1 MALTFSAL
9 DPVVQATD
17 GVISLAALGANAEI
31 SAYNPATG
39 YLYTVGGGSGA
50 IVVSDLRDPAN
61 PQAVARATSTGNGET
76 LQSAAVFGNLL
87 AVAVQNAV
95 KTDPGFV
102 QFYDLSDPALPVHI
116 STVTVGALPDMVK
129 FSSDGTKLLVTNEG
143 EPNSVYTID
152 PVGSISLINTSGY
165 LASTPVAPA
174 AADVQTV
181 GFEAWESRRA
191 ELINRGVRIGTRL
204 GVTTSVAQ
212 DIEPEAIAFSADG
225 NTAWIS
231 LQENNAIAVLDLSG
245 AAPVISS
252 IFSAGI
258 KDWSRGV
265 ASAENFSFELDYA
278 AGTANQPAGVLAGG
292 LSGLFF
298 AGRETLNG
306 TELDVYYAITDRGPN
321 GALIAGQRQFLDPD
335 FQPSIYKLGMNRATG
350 AVTELGRLGL
360 NRPDGT
366 PLTGLPQLAIKDD
379 VPITAA
385 NAPLAYDPFGIDSET
400 ISLFSLSIGGS
411 TRQVFAV
418 GDEYRGQ
425 ISIFDAASGNLI
437 QRYIPAGQK
446 AQLAAQHNVAGA
458 TPIGAE
464 TIDSLPAIY
473 GNRWSNRGIEGM
485 AFNPTDGLL
494 YAFLQSPL
502 DVDANGDGVTE
513 GRSRSELT
521 RILAI
526 DPATGTPVKEHLYL
540 LSGRPGQDKIGD
552 VAFDAARG
560 VFLVMERDSSRSLTG
575 FKHVYEVDLR
585 GATDT
590 LPLTLGTQ
598 VGESASPSETFL
610 VGTEGRAVFRE
621 VIEAGEQAANGYR
634 FNGIPDGIG
643 VMDNGDGTLR
653 VVVNH
658 EFGATAGDVRA
669 HGSRGAYVS
678 DLTIDKVTLSVLSGK
693 DFLASATDLYL
704 ASADGSSWSS
714 GATTA
719 FNRFCSG
726 DLAAATA
733 FRNGVT
739 GYDGRI
745 YLTGEESGA
754 EGRAFAHVLTG
765 SDAGRVYE
773 LAGLGNLSFENVV
786 ANPLAQ
792 AKTVVV
798 SLDDTITNGQVY
810 VYVGNKSATGNAV
823 EQAGLAG
830 GLVYGVRVNSAG
842 TTNTEVG
849 NLASPNETG
858 LGIVAGAGTFELVN
872 LGDVKARTGA
882 ELNSES
888 ISAGVTNWLRPEDGA
903 WSKDGRTFYF
913 VTTATSTS
921 ASRLWAL
928 EFTDP
933 ANPEAGGTVRML
945 LNGSEGQVMLDNM
958 TVADDGSILLQE
970 DPGNNARLAKIWRY
984 NTKTDTLVELAQHD
998 PAQFSGAGAITQDE
1012 ESSGIVDI
1020 SAFLSGVSGYDT
1032 TRYSYFLIADQI
1044 HRAVASPSSQV
1055 EMGELSVMVT
1065 ARAGST
1071 GLASWN
1077 DALGLSS
1084 PELLDNRRSLV
1095 DHDSNPATP
1104 PIFSTSSADALARAG
1119 IRLANKIE
1127 LFNLPSIG
1135 GTLAYDKPEGLTIRD
1150 DGAVVINYDNDFGTE
1165 GASGNA
1171 FTVVRFD
1178 GAGFDSSDRDVD
1190 GSSGGG
1196 NQYRPISGLPLYG
1209 LTMPD
1214 GIATYTDGQG
1224 RSFLLAVGEGDSRE
1238 YEPDRGNIFTDLTRA
1253 DANTAINGTPFRNH
1267 PGVSGLNAA
1276 FATATGISRT
1286 RLNLLNDY
1294 GDINGDGLIDK
1305 PFSIGSRSLRI
1316 YDVQGN
1322 VVFDSS
1328 DALEQLASSLGLMA
1342 SGRDDDKGTEPE
1354 MVEIATVAGRTY
1366 AFVALER
1373 TTTSVAAVFDVTD
1386 PYNVAAVDPVVFP
1399 GTERVEGITFLRSPA
1414 GEPAGL
1420 IASSEGNDRVSVT
1433 SAAPLPSGSAFRLQ
1447 LFHLADQEGGVAA
1460 LDDAPR
1466 LSGVLNALR
1475 AQDID
1480 LDGIPGF
1487 AGTLTLSSGDAWI
1500 PGLFYGAAAQAYGAV
1515 GRGDVLIQNALGVQA
1530 IAFGNHEFDQGT
1542 AVVRDLIL
1550 ANAAAGYPG
1559 TAFPYLSGN
1568 LNFAT
1573 DVNLAGLVVPAGQA
1587 PRPNSITASVV
1598 FDVNGQ
1604 TVGVV
1609 GATTP
1614 TLRTISSP
1622 GAVGVAPVPFGG
1634 TPTAAELDALAAEIQ
1649 ADVDALLA
1657 ANPGLNKVILL
1668 AHMQQI
1674 SIEQALA
1681 ERLRHVDIIVA
1692 GGSNTRLLDSDD
1704 LPRPGDSGQGPY
1716 PIVRTDADGKPVAVV
1731 NTDGNYKY
1739 LGRLVLD
1746 FDSQGV
1752 IIPGSYDPTI
1762 SGAFRTDAAGVA
1774 ALNAEAFIDARVQ
1787 EVVDNLREV
1796 IIAQESEWFGIS
1808 EVFLNGN
1815 RNPGVRS
1822 EETNLG
1828 NLTADAN
1835 LAYARQ
1841 IDPSVVISLKN
1852 GGGIR
1857 NSIGQSTVPTG
1868 SVSGVPE
1875 LLPTAAV
1882 LDAQGN
1888 VVKPEG
1894 GISRNDIANALSF
1907 NNGLSIVSVTPGE
1920 LKALIEHGIGAGI
1933 NQGRF
1938 PQVGGMAFSYDLRR
1952 QAGSRVVNLAIQDDA
1967 GNDLDV
1973 VVRNG
1978 EVVGDPART
1987 IRMVTLDFLASGG
2000 DGYPFAALTNPN
2012 RVNITQAGSAPRT
2025 GVATFAADGSE
2036 QDALAEF
2043 LAANHSPANPFTAAD
2058 TPAALD
2064 TRLQNLAVRSD
2075 SVIDPLITLT
2085 GAAVLETLPADTL
2098 VGLLSA
2104 TDPDAGDTFSFS
2116 FAPNGNPD
2124 GLFRLDG
2131 DRLLTT
2137 APLDFEAAATRSVTL
2152 RVTDSAGNRYDK
2164 AFTITVN
2171 DLAEGG
2177 AVQPSVINGPGFA
2190 VTQSVGGNP
2199 PGSVPSGRPLSTGS
2213 LGAVQTSPIT
2223 LPGES
2228 EPRSRIENS
2237 GVWNGLKTLTLGADY
2252 WTPSLGTNLLV
2263 ANFVDVRWDLSTAPP
2278 LDFDLLVVGAKRGA
2292 IEFGGGDDTL
2302 SWLFHSDGAARSNT
2316 TTVSGGGGNDTLTFS
2331 SVGRS
2336 GIDDLLLADN
2346 ARSGNGSQWDA
2357 SYDGGF
2363 STAIATGGAGADR
2376 IEGQGSVRLQADGGE
2391 GSDVL
2396 IGALRNDSLSGGLG
2410 EDTLIGGGDGGSYR
2424 YAGRGSARRVVLS
2437 GGDLIDL
2444 NAPGGGGDGAADTV
2458 IYDLAGGGVDRIRG
2472 FEAGLDRLQVLGG
2485 LATAQVAEVANGTFV
2500 SFTGRPQ
2507 QGVLLE
2513 GVRGLSVGGAG
2524 DIQLLA

>member
-9 DPVVQATD
+9 DPFIQATS
-17 GVISLAALGANAEI
+17 GVISLADLGANAEI
-31 SAYNPATG
+31 SAYNPASG

-61 PQAVARATSTGNGET
+61 PLAVARATSTGNGET
-76 LQSAAVFGNLL
+76 LQSAAVFGQLL
-87 AVAVQNAV
+87 AIAVQNAV

-129 FSSDGTKLLVTNEG
+129 FSGDGTKLLVTNEG
-143 EPNSVYTID
+143 EPNSPYTID
-152 PVGSISLINTSGY
+152 PVGSISLIDTSGY
-165 LASTPVAPA
+165 LATVPVPPSAL
-174 AADVQTV
+174 DVRSV
-181 GFEAWESRRA
+181 GFEAWENRRA

-204 GVTTSVAQ
+204 GVTTTVAQ
-212 DIEPEAIAFSADG
+212 DIEPEAIAISADG
-225 NTAWIS
+225 RTAWIS

-245 AAPVISS
+245 AAPVIST

-265 ASAENFSFELDYA
+265 ASAENFTYELEYA

-298 AGRETLNG
+298 AGKETLNG
-306 TELDVYYAITDRGPN
+306 AELDVYYSITDRGPN
-321 GALIAGQRQFLDPD
+321 GDLIAGQRQFLDPD

-379 VPITAA
+379 VPIDAA

-400 ISLFSLSIGGS
+400 ISLFSLTIGGS

-425 ISIFDAASGNLI
+425 ISIFDAVSGNLI

-446 AQLAAQHNVAGA
+446 AQLAAQHNVGGA

-526 DPATGTPVKEHLYL
+526 DPATGAPVKEHLYL
-540 LSGRPGQDKIGD
+540 LSGRAGQDKIGD
-552 VAFDAARG
+552 VAFDPARG

-590 LPLTLGTQ
+590 LPLTTAADQATGGWLG
-598 VGESASPSETFL
+598 A
-610 VGTEGRAVFRE
+610 
-621 VIEAGEQAANGYR
+621 
-634 FNGIPDGIG
+634 IG
-643 VMDNGDGTLR
+643 V
-653 VVVNH
+653 
-658 EFGATAGDVRA
+658 A
-669 HGSRGAYVS
+669 
-678 DLTIDKVTLSVLSGK
+678 
-693 DFLASATDLYL
+693 
-704 ASADGSSWSS
+704 
-714 GATTA
+714 
-719 FNRFCSG
+719 
-726 DLAAATA
+726 
-733 FRNGVT
+733 
-739 GYDGRI
+739 
-745 YLTGEESGA
+745 
-754 EGRAFAHVLTG
+754 
-765 SDAGRVYE
+765 
-773 LAGLGNLSFENVV
+773 
-786 ANPLAQ
+786 
-792 AKTVVV
+792 
-798 SLDDTITNGQVY
+798 
-810 VYVGNKSATGNAV
+810 
-823 EQAGLAG
+823 
-830 GLVYGVRVNSAG
+830 
-842 TTNTEVG
+842 
-849 NLASPNETG
+849 
-858 LGIVAGAGTFELVN
+858 
-872 LGDVKARTGA
+872 
-882 ELNSES
+882 
-888 ISAGVTNWLRPEDGA
+888 
-903 WSKDGRTFYF
+903 
-913 VTTATSTS
+913 
-921 ASRLWAL
+921 
-928 EFTDP
+928 
-933 ANPEAGGTVRML
+933 
-945 LNGSEGQVMLDNM
+945 
-958 TVADDGSILLQE
+958 
-970 DPGNNARLAKIWRY
+970 
-984 NTKTDTLVELAQHD
+984 
-998 PAQFSGAGAITQDE
+998 
-1012 ESSGIVDI
+1012 
-1020 SAFLSGVSGYDT
+1020 
-1032 TRYSYFLIADQI
+1032 
-1044 HRAVASPSSQV
+1044 
-1055 EMGELSVMVT
+1055 
-1065 ARAGST
+1065 
-1071 GLASWN
+1071 
-1077 DALGLSS
+1077 S

-1104 PIFSTSSADALARAG
+1104 TIFSTSSADALAAAG
-1119 IRLANKIE
+1119 IRLAHKIE

-1150 DGAVVINYDNDFGTE
+1150 DGALVINYDNDFGTE
-1165 GASGNA
+1165 GARGNA
-1171 FTVVRFD
+1171 FTVVSFD
-1178 GAGFDSSDRDVD
+1178 GAGFDSSDRD
-1190 GSSGGG
+1190 GPSNS
-1196 NQYRPISGLPLYG
+1196 NLYRPISGLPLFG

-1214 GIATYTDGQG
+1214 GIAAFTDAQG

-1238 YEPDRGNIFTDLTRA
+1238 YPPDQGTTFVDLTRA
-1253 DANTAINGTPFRNH
+1253 SDAALVSGTPFRDH
-1267 PGVSGLNAA
+1267 PGVASLNAA
-1276 FATATGISRT
+1276 FAAATGISRT

-1294 GDINGDGLIDK
+1294 GDISGDGLIDK

-1328 DALEQLASSLGLMA
+1328 NALEELANSLGLMA

-1420 IASSEGNDRVSVT
+1420 VASSEGNDRVSVT
-1433 SAAPLPSGSAFRLQ
+1433 GAAPLPSGTAFRLQ
-1447 LFHLADQEGGVAA
+1447 LFHLADQEGGIAA

-1487 AGTLTLSSGDAWI
+1487 VNTLTLSSGDAWI
-1500 PGLFYGAAAQAYGAV
+1500 PGLFYGASAQAYGAV

-1530 IAFGNHEFDQGT
+1530 VAFGNHEFDQGT
-1542 AVVRDLIL
+1542 AVVRDLIQ
-1550 ANAAAGYPG
+1550 ANAAAAYPG

-1573 DVNLAGLVVPAGQA
+1573 DANLAGLVVPAGQA

-1604 TVGVV
+1604 KVGVV

-1649 ADVDALLA
+1649 SDVDALLA

-1692 GGSNTRLLDSDD
+1692 GGSNTRLFDSDD
-1704 LPRPGDSGQGPY
+1704 LTRPGDSVQGPY
-1716 PIVRTDADGKPVAVV
+1716 PIVKTDADGRPVAVV

-1746 FDSQGV
+1746 FDSQGL
-1752 IIPGSYDPTI
+1752 IIPESYDPTI

-1787 EVVDNLREV
+1787 QVVDNLREV

-1857 NSIGQSTVPTG
+1857 NSIGQSVIPTG

-1920 LKALIEHGIGAGI
+1920 LKALIEHGIAAGV

-1938 PQVGGMAFSYDLRR
+1938 PQVGGMAFSYDLSRP
-1952 QAGSRVVNLAIQDDA
+1952 AGSRVVNLAIQDEA

-1978 EVVGDPART
+1978 AVVGDPARSL
-1987 IRMVTLDFLASGG
+1987 RMVTLDFLASGG
-2000 DGYPFAALTNPN
+2000 DGYPFAGLTNPN
-2012 RVNITQAGSAPRT
+2012 RLNITQSGGAPRT

-2043 LAANHSPANPFTAAD
+2043 LVANHSPANPFRGAD
-2058 TPAALD
+2058 TPAAQD
-2064 TRLQNLAVRSD
+2064 TRLQNLAVRGD
-2075 SVIDPLITLT
+2075 SVIDPVLTLT
-2085 GAAVLETLPADTL
+2085 GGTVLENLPADTL
-2098 VGLLSA
+2098 VGQLSA
-2104 TDPDAGDTFSFS
+2104 TDPDGNDTFVFS

-2137 APLDFEAAATRSVTL
+2137 AALDFEAGATRSLTL
-2152 RVTDSAGNRYDK
+2152 RVTGGDGISYERP
-2164 AFTITVN
+2164 FTITVG
-2171 DLAEGG
+2171 DLAEGA
-2177 AVQPSVINGPGFA
+2177 AVQPGVINGPGFA
-2190 VTQSVGGNP
+2190 ITQGVGGNP
-2199 PGSVPSGRPLSTGS
+2199 PGSAPSGRPLATGS

-2228 EPRSRIENS
+2228 DPRARIENTDR
-2237 GVWNGLKTLTLGADY
+2237 WNGLKTLSLGADY
-2252 WTPSLGTNLLV
+2252 WNPSLGSNLLV

-2278 LDFDLLVVGAKRGA
+2278 LDFDLQVVGAKRGA
-2292 IEFGGGDDTL
+2292 IDFGGGDDTL

-2316 TTVSGGGGNDTLTFS
+2316 ATVSGGEGNDTLTFS
-2331 SVGRS
+2331 SVGSS

-2346 ARSGNGSQWDA
+2346 ARAGNGSQWNP
-2357 SYDGGF
+2357 SYDGRF
-2363 STAIATGGAGADR
+2363 STAIASGGDGDDR
-2376 IEGQGSVRLQADGGE
+2376 IETQGSVRLQADGGE
-2391 GSDVL
+2391 GRDTL
-2396 IGALRNDSLSGGLG
+2396 IGALRNDTLIGGLG
-2410 EDTLIGGGDGGSYR
+2410 EDTLIGGGDAGGFR
-2424 YAGRGSARRVVLS
+2424 FTGRGSARRVVVS

-2444 NAPGGGGDGAADTV
+2444 RAPGGGGDGAADTV
-2458 IYDLAGGGVDRIRG
+2458 IYGLEGGGVDRVVG

-2485 LATAQVAEVANGTFV
+2485 LGLAQVTEYQNGTFL
-2500 SFTGRPQ
+2500 SFAGKAG

>member
-1 MALTFSAL
+1 MGLTFSAL
-9 DPVVQATD
+9 DPFIPATS
-17 GVISLAALGANAEI
+17 GVISLANLGANAEI

-39 YLYTVGGGSGA
+39 YLYSVGGGSGA
-50 IVVSDLRDPAN
+50 IVVSDLRDPAS
-61 PQAVARATSTGNGET
+61 PLAVARATSTGNGET

-87 AVAVQNAV
+87 AIAVQNAV

-102 QFYDLSDPALPVHI
+102 QFYDLSNPALPVHI

-129 FSSDGTKLLVTNEG
+129 FSSDGRKLLVTNEG
-143 EPNSVYTID
+143 EPNSLYTID

-165 LASTPVAPA
+165 LGSTPVAPA

-204 GVTTSVAQ
+204 GVTTTVAQ
-212 DIEPEAIAFSADG
+212 DIEPEAIAISADG

-245 AAPVISS
+245 AAPVIST

-265 ASAENFSFELDYA
+265 ASAENFNFELEYA
-278 AGTANQPAGVLAGG
+278 AGAANQPSGVLAGG

-298 AGRETLNG
+298 AGKETLNG
-306 TELDVYYAITDRGPN
+306 TELDVYYSITDRGPN

-379 VPITAA
+379 VPIDGA

-400 ISLFSLSIGGS
+400 VSRFSLTIGGS

-425 ISIFDAASGNLI
+425 ISIFDAVSGNLI
-437 QRYIPAGQK
+437 QRYIPSGQK
-446 AQLAAQHNVAGA
+446 AQLAAQHNVGGA

-485 AFNPTDGLL
+485 AFNPNDGLL

-526 DPATGTPVKEHLYL
+526 DPATGAPVKEHLYL
-540 LSGRPGQDKIGD
+540 LSGRNGQDKIGD
-552 VAFDAARG
+552 VAFDAQRG

-585 GATDT
+585 GATNT
-590 LPLTLGTQ
+590 LAITT
-598 VGESASPSETFL
+598 
-610 VGTEGRAVFRE
+610 
-621 VIEAGEQAANGYR
+621 AAN
-634 FNGIPDGIG
+634 P
-643 VMDNGDGTLR
+643 
-653 VVVNH
+653 
-658 EFGATAGDVRA
+658 
-669 HGSRGAYVS
+669 
-678 DLTIDKVTLSVLSGK
+678 
-693 DFLASATDLYL
+693 ATDGWL
-704 ASADGSSWSS
+704 A
-714 GATTA
+714 
-719 FNRFCSG
+719 
-726 DLAAATA
+726 
-733 FRNGVT
+733 
-739 GYDGRI
+739 RI
-745 YLTGEESGA
+745 
-754 EGRAFAHVLTG
+754 
-765 SDAGRVYE
+765 
-773 LAGLGNLSFENVV
+773 GLG
-786 ANPLAQ
+786 
-792 AKTVVV
+792 
-798 SLDDTITNGQVY
+798 
-810 VYVGNKSATGNAV
+810 
-823 EQAGLAG
+823 
-830 GLVYGVRVNSAG
+830 
-842 TTNTEVG
+842 
-849 NLASPNETG
+849 
-858 LGIVAGAGTFELVN
+858 
-872 LGDVKARTGA
+872 
-882 ELNSES
+882 
-888 ISAGVTNWLRPEDGA
+888 
-903 WSKDGRTFYF
+903 
-913 VTTATSTS
+913 
-921 ASRLWAL
+921 
-928 EFTDP
+928 
-933 ANPEAGGTVRML
+933 
-945 LNGSEGQVMLDNM
+945 
-958 TVADDGSILLQE
+958 
-970 DPGNNARLAKIWRY
+970 
-984 NTKTDTLVELAQHD
+984 
-998 PAQFSGAGAITQDE
+998 
-1012 ESSGIVDI
+1012 
-1020 SAFLSGVSGYDT
+1020 
-1032 TRYSYFLIADQI
+1032 
-1044 HRAVASPSSQV
+1044 
-1055 EMGELSVMVT
+1055 
-1065 ARAGST
+1065 
-1071 GLASWN
+1071 
-1077 DALGLSS
+1077 S

-1095 DHDSNPATP
+1095 DHDSNPATA
-1104 PIFSTSSADALARAG
+1104 PIFTTSSADVLAAAG
-1119 IRLANKIE
+1119 IRLAHKIE

-1135 GTLAYDKPEGLTIRD
+1135 GSLAYDKPEGLTIRD
-1150 DGAVVINYDNDFGTE
+1150 DGALVINYDNDFGTE
-1165 GASGNA
+1165 GARGNA
-1171 FTVVRFD
+1171 FTVVSFD

-1196 NQYRPISGLPLYG
+1196 NRYRPVAGLPLYG

-1214 GIATYTDGQG
+1214 GIAAFTDAQG

-1238 YEPDRGNIFTDLTRA
+1238 YEPDRGNIFFDLTRA
-1253 DANTAINGTPFRNH
+1253 DASTAVNGTPFRNH
-1267 PGVSGLNAA
+1267 PGVSALNAA
-1276 FATATGISRT
+1276 FAAATGISRT
-1286 RLNLLNDY
+1286 RLNLLNDT

-1316 YDVQGN
+1316 YDVQGS

-1328 DALEQLASSLGLMA
+1328 DALEELAVSRGLMA
-1342 SGRDDDKGTEPE
+1342 SNRDDDKGTEPE

-1399 GTERVEGITFLRSPA
+1399 GTERIEGITFLRSAAGAPA
-1414 GEPAGL
+1414 GV

-1433 SAAPLPSGSAFRLQ
+1433 SAAPLASGSAFRLQ
-1447 LFHLADQEGGVAA
+1447 LFHLADQEGGIAA

-1475 AQDID
+1475 SQDID

-1487 AGTLTLSSGDAWI
+1487 VNTLTLSSGDAWI
-1500 PGLFYGAAAQAYGAV
+1500 PGLFYGASAQAYGAV

-1542 AVVRDLIL
+1542 AVVRDLIR

-1559 TAFPYLSGN
+1559 TAYPYLSGN
-1568 LNFAT
+1568 LDFAT
-1573 DVNLAGLVVPAGQA
+1573 DTNLAGLVVPSGQA

-1598 FDVNGQ
+1598 FDVNDQ
-1604 TVGVV
+1604 KVGVV

-1614 TLRTISSP
+1614 WLRTISSP
-1622 GAVGVAPVPFGG
+1622 GGVGVAPAPFSG

-1649 ADVDALLA
+1649 ADVDALIA
-1657 ANPGLNKVILL
+1657 ANSGLNKVILL

-1692 GGSNTRLLDSDD
+1692 GGSNTRLFDSND
-1704 LPRPGDSGQGPY
+1704 LTRPGDSVQGPY
-1716 PIVRTDADGKPVAVV
+1716 PIVKTGADGKPVAVV
-1731 NTDGNYKY
+1731 NTDGSYKY

-1746 FDSQGV
+1746 FDASGV
-1752 IIPGSYDPTI
+1752 IIPASYDPTI

-1787 EVVDNLREV
+1787 QVVDNLRSV
-1796 IIAQESEWFGIS
+1796 IVAQESEWFGVS

-1841 IDPSVVISLKN
+1841 IDSSVVVSLKN

-1857 NSIGQSTVPTG
+1857 NSIGQSIVPTG
-1868 SVSGVPE
+1868 SVNGVPE

-1882 LDAQGN
+1882 FDAQGN

-1907 NNGLSIVSVTPGE
+1907 NNGLTLVSVTPGE
-1920 LKALIEHGIGAGI
+1920 LKALIEHGIAAGI

-1938 PQVGGMAFSYDLRR
+1938 PQVGGMAFSYDLSRP
-1952 QAGSRVVNLAIQDDA
+1952 AGSRVVSLAIQDDA
-1967 GNDLDV
+1967 GKDLDV

-1978 EVVGDPART
+1978 EVVGNPTRS
-1987 IRMVTLDFLASGG
+1987 IRMVTLDFMASGG
-2000 DGYPFAALTNPN
+2000 DGYPFTSLSNPD
-2012 RVNITQAGSAPRT
+2012 RVNITQPLAPRT
-2025 GVATFAADGSE
+2025 GVATFAANGSE

-2043 LAANHSPANPFTAAD
+2043 LAASHTPANPFTAAD

-2064 TRLQNLAVRSD
+2064 RRLQNLAVRSD
-2075 SVIDPLITLT
+2075 GVIDPGISLT
-2085 GAAVLETLPADTL
+2085 GAAVLENLPADTL

-2104 TDPDAGDTFSFS
+2104 TDPNPGRTFSFS
-2116 FAPNGNPD
+2116 FAPNGNPG

-2131 DRLLTT
+2131 NRLLTT
-2137 APLDFEAAATRSVTL
+2137 ASLDFEAAATRSLTL
-2152 RVTDSAGNRYDK
+2152 RATDSAGNSFDK
-2164 AFTITVN
+2164 PFTITVN

-2177 AVQPSVINGPGFA
+2177 AVQPAVINGPGFSI
-2190 VTQSVGGNP
+2190 TQGVGGRP
-2199 PGSVPSGRPLSTGS
+2199 PGSIPAGRPLATSA
-2213 LGAVQTSPIT
+2213 LGAVQTGPIT

-2228 EPRSRIENS
+2228 VPRARIETTDS
-2237 GVWNGLKTLTLGADY
+2237 WNGLKNLTLGPDY
-2252 WTPSLGTNLLV
+2252 WSPSLGSNLLV

-2278 LDFDLLVVGAKRGA
+2278 LDFDLVVVGAKRGA
-2292 IEFGGGDDTL
+2292 IDFGGGDDTL
-2302 SWLFHSDGAARSNT
+2302 SWLFHSNDSSFGNT
-2316 TTVSGGGGNDTLTFS
+2316 STVSGGDGNDTLTFS
-2331 SVGRS
+2331 AVGNS
-2336 GIDDLLLADN
+2336 TVDDGLLADN
-2346 ARSGNGSQWDA
+2346 PGADNGALWNGG
-2357 SYDGGF
+2357 YDGRF
-2363 STAIATGGAGADR
+2363 STAIASGGEGDDR
-2376 IEGQGSVRLQADGGE
+2376 IESQGRVRLQADGGE
-2391 GSDVL
+2391 GSDIL
-2396 IGALRNDSLSGGLG
+2396 IGALAN
-2410 EDTLIGGGDGGSYR
+2410 DTLIGGFGEDSLTGGGDGGSFR
-2424 YAGRGSARRVVLS
+2424 FTGQRSARRVVVS

-2444 NAPGGGGDGAADTV
+2444 RAPGGGADGAADTV
-2458 IYDLAGGGVDRIRG
+2458 IYALADGGVDRVVG
-2472 FEAGLDRLQVLGG
+2472 FEAGRDRLQVLGG
-2485 LATAQVAEVANGTFV
+2485 VGTAQVAEYRNGTFV
-2500 SFTGRPQ
+2500 SFTGRPL

-2524 DIQLLA
+2524 DDIQLLA